1 MIRKR
6 LLGELQKRHERRVLT
21 ADGMPGTPRKPLAC
35 VLPARREA
43 SPPGSSTSGQSAL
56 LAVAARNSPVSH
68 WKSPGQTAASASAG
82 APHRRAMSAAIR
94 KETKTSDAASPPD
107 AGAGRLRAEESKPER
122 RPRSAISELPAA
134 SASCVGPGEPASLAR
149 RARSCA
155 AYPRPRRGFSKRAA
169 PRRVQL
175 VAHEARRLA
184 PRSPCSRRCRRTR
197 PECGTARWPRGAGM
211 RRPAAALRPAR
222 PAAWPRT
229 APPWRTCRPASS
241 PTPASPA
248 LPVADPPRS
257 SGGALGRGRP
267 FAAKRVGW
275 RETQFSCASAGEGL
289 KFASLRARAE
299 RGRERADTPTLGGLR
314 HSHAGQGMLPLRS
327 GWACRKWPW
336 RPP

>member
-6 LLGELQKRHERRVLT
+6 LLGELQKRHKRRVLT

-94 KETKTSDAASPPD
+94 KEKKEKRCALPAGRRSRSAAGRGKQ
-107 AGAGRLRAEESKPER
+107 AGATAPLRNPRAPGRERFLR
-122 RPRSAISELPAA
+122 RPRRASKYRPTSAQLRRVSPSAPLVQQARSA
-134 SASCVGPGEPASLAR
+134 SAPA
-149 RARSCA
+149 
-155 AYPRPRRGFSKRAA
+155 
-169 PRRVQL
+169 